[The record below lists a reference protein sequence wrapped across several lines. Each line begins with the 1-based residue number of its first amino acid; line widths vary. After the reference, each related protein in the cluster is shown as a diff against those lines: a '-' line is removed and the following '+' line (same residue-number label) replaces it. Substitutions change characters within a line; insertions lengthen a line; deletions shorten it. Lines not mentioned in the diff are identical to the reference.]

1 MPVGAAAGHEREEF
15 RERGEP
21 VRVLGRMPRVSNLQA
36 IESQSDVPFDRLT
49 STVRTRVRD
58 DGEATAGM
66 NERDGVAN
74 GQLVLGN
81 ERGFASA
88 QVAIEGVARV
98 ACPAAVDEHAG
109 EVWATDRRVT
119 STSQDILERDRNSQR
134 VELLHDLD
142 CTCVA
147 PLAKRP
153 ERLLDGALPLNVQT
167 EQVNFALIVGGAQLD
182 TWHDT
187 NPEGVRRS
195 DRLGNAVHRVVI
207 GERDGGE
214 PRRLRRGNHR
224 RRRFG
229 TIGRCRV
236 RVQVDMRPFRPADA
250 GRCSA
255 HFV

>member
-1 MPVGAAAGHEREEF
+1 MCIPRPPSAIAIARPTRRPAPVTSPMRLARSIDGTLGQCASAATHFHASVLLFQPWQRHAHDTEYSRPLYRPMPVGATAGHEREEF

-109 EVWATDRRVT
+109 EVWATDRRVA

-153 ERLLDGALPLNVQT
+153 
-167 EQVNFALIVGGAQLD
+167 
-182 TWHDT
+182 
-187 NPEGVRRS
+187 
-195 DRLGNAVHRVVI
+195 
-207 GERDGGE
+207 
-214 PRRLRRGNHR
+214 
-224 RRRFG
+224 
-229 TIGRCRV
+229 
-236 RVQVDMRPFRPADA
+236 
-250 GRCSA
+250 
-255 HFV
+255 